1 MLQYNGSLPH
11 FEINTTRHR
20 HHRAHDFPGGAAIG
34 ARGLD
39 IDKGLRLERVNGL
52 HVQYVSPLGQKRFM
66 VEEEGFHSWRS
77 IQGNAPRSAIS
88 RNGSPSGSRGS

>member
-20 HHRAHDFPGGAAIG
+20 HHRAHDFQGRATIG

-39 IDKGLRLERVNGL
+39 VDKGLPLERVNGL
-52 HVQYVSPLGQKRFM
+52 HVQYLSPLGQKRFM

-88 RNGSPSGSRGS
+88 RNGSLSGSRGS